1 MSNRAFRSVSHSVD
15 GQSVV
20 TLDPAL
26 KLVDSFREEFLLR
39 CSDLLSI
46 LNSSVRDTIAMESYR
61 EKTRDLE
68 TRISAAAGINGKRS
82 LNLLSRVENVVHDH
96 LINARGK
103 CATSPVGRDSLS
115 DISKVYRS
123 TSPKRMHRKERN
135 GLGSVTDK
143 KGFLRDLSIT
153 RSNLGSRFLA

>member
-1 MSNRAFRSVSHSVD
+1 M
-15 GQSVV
+15 V

-26 KLVDSFREEFLLR
+26 KLVDSFQEEFLLR

-46 LNSSVRDTIAMESYR
+46 LNSRVRDTIAMESYR

-68 TRISAAAGINGKRS
+68 MRISAAAGINGKRS

-96 LINARGK
+96 LIKARGK
-103 CATSPVGRDSLS
+103 CETSPVGRDSLS

-123 TSPKRMHRKERN
+123 ISPKRVYHARQN
-135 GLGSVTDK
+135 GTGSFPQK
-143 KGFLRDLSIT
+143 KGGFVGDSKKFRQQIPSLMTNFI
-153 RSNLGSRFLA
+153 